1 MAALGSVAFS
11 VFSCGSDDGGGGG
24 GGESCPKEG
33 VGFATGDPTG
43 HTDPFGAKAASQA
56 RAGRVTSEAMVVQT
70 AHGRQRVRVGDFVL
84 ANDKVAA
91 YIEDKGVSDGYQRF
105 GGDLLAVDR
114 VGDDGRP
121 LGKAYY
127 GETLMGVGIDI
138 IDPDSV
144 SVINDGSD
152 GKAAVVR
159 ATGPLKPIPF
169 LDGSLG
175 NLLARR
181 YSGLMAAYDF
191 VLEPGSNKLSIRL
204 GIKNAWDE
212 PLTIGGSGYTDELHA
227 FFHGSRN
234 QFVSPEWGFAK
245 AKGKVSYAG
254 FVHDESSFA
263 WRLAGG
269 EQIEPGFEESGSVIA
284 TGDGFEIPI
293 CKTFWTDHVEV
304 IVGGP
309 EYDGLREAVRRADGL
324 ESREVSGVVKDSAG
338 APVAE
343 AYVHALDDAGAYL
356 NRTRS
361 DKDGKYT
368 LHLDPEQSAKLVA
381 QHQGYALAAPV
392 AVAGDVASKDLSL
405 AAHGTVH
412 VTAKDKTTGVAL
424 PVRVHVIPQSPVA
437 AAPDAYGVEPE
448 ADGRLWV
455 DRALTGEASLRVPPG
470 EHRVVVTRGW
480 EYELIDTTVDVAAGQ
495 TVEVVADLEHSVDS
509 TGWMC
514 ADFHIHSWH
523 SADSSDPVMDKVKN
537 ALTEGLEIPVSSEH
551 EWIIDFQPIV
561 KELGMEK
568 WAFGMPSEELTTFTW
583 GHFGVVPIFPKPDEL
598 NNGAI
603 DWVGKKPPQIFAE
616 VQARP
621 ENPVLIVNHPR
632 EGLMGYFDHAGFDPK
647 TAKGNQN
654 ELWAAEFDAVEVWNS
669 STFEDNRSA
678 SVKDW
683 FALLNAGHTMWGVGS
698 SDSHHIRSKPV
709 GFPRTCLYFGH
720 DDPTKLTAS
729 AVRDV
734 LAKGTATVSGGLF
747 MTVEGP
753 GGAKPGSTVP
763 GKPAT
768 ADFTVSVHAASFVD
782 ATELEVIVNGVTQK
796 TEPLAPLGT
805 GTGKTFVNLVTVQLD
820 ASKARNWVVFHAK
833 GEKNLQPLS
842 GKVPFAVSNPVFF
855 E

>member
-1 MAALGSVAFS
+1 LAAVGSV

-33 VGFATGDPTG
+33 VGFPTGDPTG
-43 HTDPFGAKAASQA
+43 HADPFGAKAASQA
-56 RAGRVTSEAMVVQT
+56 RAGRVTSEALIVQP

-121 LGKAYY
+121 LGKSYY
-127 GETLMGVGIDI
+127 GETLMGIGIDI

-144 SVINDGSD
+144 SVLSDGSD

-159 ATGPLKPIPF
+159 VTGPLEPIPF

-175 NLLARR
+175 ALLSRR

-191 VLEPGSNKLSIRL
+191 VLEPGSNKLAIRV

-212 PLTIGGSGYTDELHA
+212 PLTIGGSGYTDELHG

-234 QFVSPEWGFAK
+234 QFVTPEWGFAK
-245 AKGKVSYAG
+245 AKGKMSYAG

-263 WRLAGG
+263 WRLTGG
-269 EQIEPGFEESGSVIA
+269 EKVEPGFEQSGAVIA
-284 TGDGFEIPI
+284 TGDGFKVPV

-309 EYDGLREAVRRADGL
+309 EYDGLREAVRVADGL
-324 ESREVSGVVKDSAG
+324 ASREVTGVVKDSAG
-338 APVAE
+338 APVAG

-356 NRTRS
+356 SRTQS
-361 DKDGKYT
+361 DKDGKYS
-368 LHLDPEQSAKLVA
+368 LHFEPGQSAKLIA
-381 QHQGYALAAPV
+381 QHKGYALADAV
-392 AVAGDVASKDLSL
+392 SVAGDVASKDLAL
-405 AAHGTVH
+405 AAHGVVH
-412 VTAKDKTTGVAL
+412 VTAKDKASGSAL
-424 PVRVHVIPQSPVA
+424 PVRVVVIPTTSVA
-437 AAPDAYGVEPE
+437 AAPDAYGVEAE

-455 DRALTGEASLRVPPG
+455 DRAVTGESTLRVPPG

-480 EYELIDTTVDVAAGQ
+480 EYELLDTTVTVAAGQ
-495 TVEVVADLEHSVDS
+495 TVDVVADLERSVDS

-514 ADFHIHSWH
+514 ADFHIHSWF
-523 SADSSDPVMDKVKN
+523 SADSSDPVTDKVKS
-537 ALTEGLEIPVSSEH
+537 AVTEGLEIPVSSEH

-561 KELGMEK
+561 KELGLEK

-598 NNGAI
+598 NNGAVK
-603 DWVGKKPPQIFAE
+603 WVGEKPPQIFGD
-616 VQARP
+616 VQGRP

-632 EGLMGYFDHAGFDPK
+632 EGLTGYFDHAGFDPK
-647 TAKGNQN
+647 TAKGDQN
-654 ELWAAEFDAVEVWNS
+654 ELWSTDYDALEVWNDS
-669 STFEDNRSA
+669 NFEDNRSTT
-678 SVKDW
+678 VKDW

-698 SDSHHIRSKPV
+698 SDSHHVRSKPV
-709 GFPRTCLYFGH
+709 GYPRTCLYFGR
-720 DDPTKLTAS
+720 DDPAKLTADT
-729 AVRDV
+729 VRDV

-753 GGAKPGSTVP
+753 GGVKPGGKIS
-763 GKPAT
+763 GKPAP

-796 TEPLAPLGT
+796 TETLAPLGA
-805 GTGKTFVNLVTVQLD
+805 GTGKTFVNVVTVQLD
-820 ASKARNWVVFHAK
+820 ATKARNSERFTADA
-833 GEKNLQPLS
+833 S
-842 GKVPFAVSNPVFF
+842 VSDAGQGRA
-855 E
+855 